1 MEDSRTESR
10 RSCKFMAREGR
21 GDGFSGVSIMF
32 RRSLFSYVANIVFR
46 ISILDSLRRRHV

>member
-1 MEDSRTESR
+1 
-10 RSCKFMAREGR
+10 MAREGR